1 LKACTWAYCAAST
14 DHELSP
20 SSNPPSA
27 NPSALGSSTSS
38 SPTSN
43 SPALS
48 SPAINSLEE
57 LLKAQP
63 ALWRGR
69 DQYNDYASIPTGYA
83 QLDKALPS
91 GGWGVGCL
99 TELLLEQH
107 GIGELSLL
115 LPGLQ
120 QVTSGNASDS
130 RGGQW
135 AAFVNPPYLPY
146 APALANAGI
155 NLERLL
161 IINTDNDNDTLWA
174 TEQLLRTGL
183 FASVVGWVSRT
194 TAQKQ
199 RRLQLAAELGKTW
212 ATIYRPASAQDQHS
226 PAALRIVVSAVI
238 CNTQSNNVHSIGNK
252 TVHNPTRS
260 SASHHMNLD
269 IIKSRGG
276 KQHNVQIN
284 PNQFDHSQGVEW
296 PAMPQDINSTPN
308 LQCDCQ
314 CDEQCN
320 KQCSGCCSGCC
331 SGKINPVIQTF

>member
-1 LKACTWAYCAAST
+1 MI
-14 DHELSP
+14 P
-20 SSNPPSA
+20 NSNQ
-27 NPSALGSSTSS
+27 
-38 SPTSN
+38 PTSN
-43 SPALS
+43 L
-48 SPAINSLEE
+48 LEE
-57 LLKAQP
+57 LLKTQP

-69 DQYNDYASIPTGYA
+69 DQHNNYTSVPTGYA
-83 QLDKALPS
+83 QLDKVLPS

-107 GIGELSLL
+107 GIGEISLL

-120 QVTSGNASDS
+120 QVTSDDNGSD
-130 RGGQW
+130 GGQW

-146 APALANAGI
+146 APALANARI

-183 FASVVGWVSRT
+183 FTSVVSWVNRT

-212 ATIYRPASAQDQHS
+212 ATVYRPASAQDQHS
-226 PAALRIVVSAVI
+226 PAALRIVVSTVA
-238 CNTQSNNVHSIGNK
+238 CHTQSNSVHS
-252 TVHNPTRS
+252 TAHYTHN
-260 SASHHMNLD
+260 SASHHMNLE

-276 KQHNVQIN
+276 KQHSIKIN

-296 PAMPQDINSTPN
+296 PAMPQDINSIPTPQLHRN
-308 LQCDCQ
+308 T
-314 CDEQCN
+314 N
-320 KQCSGCCSGCC
+320 KVNKTN
-331 SGKINPVIQTF
+331 KINKVNAVIQKF